1 MLTRTAAYSRVRTS
15 KVPKR
20 SGVGKGSEQ
29 AQASIRSI
37 VVSKRDLPK
46 ILGINIGNALR
57 RKGLTSPPIV
67 IPAKA
72 GIQGNQRDDGPG
84 FPNEDGLVPFRG
96 NDGREDVALV
106 AARQTMADCAA

>member
-1 MLTRTAAYSRVRTS
+1 MRTRTAAYSRVRTS

-37 VVSKRDLPK
+37 VVSKRHLPK

-72 GIQGNQRDDGPG
+72 GMTR
-84 FPNEDGLVPFRG
+84 RK
-96 NDGREDVALV
+96 DVALV